1 MQSGHLAA
9 PGRSTHPAGDVCGQ
23 SSHALLSDPLSAA
36 AVGAWAVLQ

>member
-9 PGRSTHPAGDVCGQ
+9 LGRSTHPADVCGQ